1 MKNIKGKMSEKNEGI
16 RGERK
21 KNRRYYIIKRK
32 KKDCSKAE
40 RREKEIKEVEKIK
53 LSCICYQLN
62 RFCRLCK
69 KRYVES
75 RYSAVS
81 IDIN

>member
-1 MKNIKGKMSEKNEGI
+1 MKDIKGTKSEKNEDI

-21 KNRRYYIIKRK
+21 KNRRYYIIKRR
-32 KKDCSKAE
+32 KKDCSRAE
-40 RREKEIKEVEKIK
+40 RREKEIKEVEKRK
-53 LSCICYQLN
+53 VSCICYKLI
-62 RFCRLCK
+62 RFSRLCK